1 MKTEELSVS
10 QLYNSYLK
18 LSYDLMKDSLATKV
32 FSMEEIIIASLFV
45 AIKMQENSNLVIN
58 DVILKSMS
66 ETSQERIVACSNYA
80 HSLLNKIN

>member
-1 MKTEELSVS
+1 
-10 QLYNSYLK
+10 
-18 LSYDLMKDSLATKV
+18 MKDSLATKV

>member
-32 FSMEEIIIASLFV
+32 FTIEEIIIASLFV

-66 ETSQERIVACSNYA
+66 ETS
-80 HSLLNKIN
+80 

>member
-1 MKTEELSVS
+1 
-10 QLYNSYLK
+10 
-18 LSYDLMKDSLATKV
+18 MKDSLATKV

-66 ETSQERIVACSNYA
+66 ETS
-80 HSLLNKIN
+80 

>member
-45 AIKMQENSNLVIN
+45 AIKMQENSNLFIN